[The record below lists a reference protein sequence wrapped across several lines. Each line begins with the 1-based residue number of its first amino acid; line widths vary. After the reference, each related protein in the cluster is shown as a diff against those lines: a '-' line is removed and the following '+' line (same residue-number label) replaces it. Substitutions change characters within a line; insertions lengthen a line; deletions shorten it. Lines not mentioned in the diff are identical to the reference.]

1 MIYLLT
7 TATGEERLI
16 GSQQESLSGG
26 ALQFYLRI
34 SGDLRL
40 QVAYAPGT
48 WKSVSRIPKEQAQL
62 LISQGIEHDKAT
74 LLHIE
79 GRLDK
84 PTAHASDQGATGPR
98 PVSQAAPATRRTAAQ
113 ATGEFKTRPLG
124 NDRQGRKLSIHATQ
138 YGIKLKAQPRGGSD
152 ADAIWIKFPTNLDP
166 ATITLGQAI
175 EIVENYKPPRR
186 RSS

>member
-48 WKSVSRIPKEQAQL
+48 WKSVSRIPKEQAQQ
-62 LISQGIEHDKAT
+62 LISDGMEHDKAC
-74 LLHIE
+74 LLHIDGKLE
-79 GRLDK
+79 K
-84 PTAHASDQGATGPR
+84 TSTSATG
-98 PVSQAAPATRRTAAQ
+98 SASASATSGQATHTQ
-113 ATGEFKTRPLG
+113 ATGDLKNRTLG
-124 NDRQGRKLSIHATQ
+124 QDPQGRTLSLMVTQ
-138 YGIKLKAQPRGGSD
+138 YGPRIKAQPKGD
-152 ADAIWIKFPTNLDP
+152 ADALWVPVPAELDP
-166 ATITLGQAI
+166 ATLSLTQAI
-175 EIVENYKPPRR
+175 ALVAAFKPRKK
-186 RSS
+186 RSN